1 MNIKD
6 KIVDYMESEDY
17 IPMKREEISKRLG
30 IGKEGKDELYR
41 ILSEMEDEGRIYR
54 NRKDKYGLPENMNLA
69 VGRLIVNQRGYGFL
83 VPDNKTEEITDVFIS
98 PRDLNGAMNGDRV
111 IAKIL
116 LSSGD
121 GKKREGEIRKILK
134 RANEKIVGVYE
145 KSKNFGFVVPSDNR
159 ITEDIFIP
167 KDESMGAKNKQIVE
181 VEITRWGDGRR
192 SPEGKVVD
200 ILGNKGDA
208 GIDIVTI
215 VKKYGLPEHFPDEV
229 ENEAESITEE
239 IPDSEISR
247 RTDFRDQMIFTIDG
261 ADAMDF
267 DDGVSIERT
276 ANGNYKLGVHIADVT
291 YYVKENKPLDK
302 EAIERGTSVYL
313 VDRVIPMLPKK
324 LSNGV
329 CSLNPKVDR
338 LALSVIMEIDKNG
351 KVRNHEI
358 VESVI
363 NSKERLVYEDVS
375 DILENDDAELKAKYA
390 HILDEFKTMEELCK
404 ILMKKRRQRGSID
417 FDFPETKVV
426 LDEKGKPIDISEYER
441 RIANRIIEEFML
453 VTNETVA
460 EYMHWSQVPFLYRIH
475 EDPDLDKM
483 QEFAK
488 FIYNFGYKFRGSQ
501 EVHPRELQELLKK
514 VEGTKEEHL
523 INTIM
528 LRSLKKARYSAEID
542 SHFGLAAEYYTHFT
556 SPIRRYPDLQ
566 IHRIIKWFINGQ
578 LDDKKISKLKGKLP
592 EIAEL
597 SSDAE
602 KRADEAERE
611 TDDLKKAE
619 FMLDKIGE
627 EFDGVISGV
636 ISSGLFIELPNTVEG
651 FVHVNSLKDDY
662 YKYDERSYALM
673 GERTKRMYRIGD
685 GHRVRVT
692 NVNIDSRQVDFIIVE
707 PSELEEEQ
715 LT

>member
-6 KIVDYMESEDY
+6 KIIEYMESGEY

-30 IGKEGKDELYR
+30 IGREGKDELYR

-83 VPDNKTEEITDVFIS
+83 VPDNKTEEVTDVFIS

-111 IAKIL
+111 IAKVV

-121 GKKREGEIRKILK
+121 GKKREGEIRKILT

-167 KDESMGAKNKQIVE
+167 KEGSMGAKNKQIVE

-215 VKKYGLPEHFPDEV
+215 VKKYGLPEHFPDAV
-229 ENEAESITEE
+229 ESEAENITEE
-239 IPDSEISR
+239 IPASEISR
-247 RTDFRDQMIFTIDG
+247 RADFRDKTIFTIDG

-267 DDGVSIERT
+267 DDGVSIEKLS
-276 ANGNYKLGVHIADVT
+276 NGNYKLGVHIADVT
-291 YYVKENKPLDK
+291 YYVKENKPLDR

-351 KVRNHEI
+351 KVKNHEI

-363 NSKERLVYEDVS
+363 NSKERLIYEDVS
-375 DILENDDAELKAKYA
+375 DILENDDAELKSKYA
-390 HILDEFKTMEELCK
+390 HILDEFNTMEELCK
-404 ILMKKRRQRGSID
+404 ILIEKRRRRGSLD
-417 FDFPETKVV
+417 FDFPETKVI
-426 LDEKGKPIDISEYER
+426 LDEKGKPIEISEYER

-460 EYMHWSQVPFLYRIH
+460 EYMHWSQMPFLYRIH
-475 EDPDLDKM
+475 EDPDIDKIK
-483 QEFAK
+483 EFGK
-488 FIYNFGYKFRGSQ
+488 FIYNFGYTFKGSQ

-514 VEGTKEEHL
+514 VKGTKEDHL

-578 LDDKKISKLKGKLP
+578 LDEKKISRLKGKLP

-662 YKYDERSYALM
+662 YSYDERSYALM

-685 GHRVRVT
+685 EQRIRVVD
-692 NVNIDSRQVDFIIVE
+692 VNIDSRRVEFIIVE
-707 PSELEEEQ
+707 PSEPEEEQ

>member
-6 KIVDYMESEDY
+6 KIIEYMESEEY
-17 IPMKREEISKRLG
+17 IPMKREEIAKRLQ
-30 IGKEGKDELYR
+30 IGKEGKDELYK
-41 ILSEMEDEGRIYR
+41 ILSEMEAEGRIYR
-54 NRKDKYGLPENMNLA
+54 NRKDKYGIPHNMNLA
-69 VGRLIVNQRGYGFL
+69 VGKLIVNQRGYGFL
-83 VPDNKTEEITDVFIS
+83 VPDNKSEGVTDVFIS

-111 IAKIL
+111 IAKIT

-145 KSKNFGFVVPSDNR
+145 KSKSFGFVVPSDNR

-167 KDESMGAKNKQIVE
+167 KNDSMGAQDKQIVE
-181 VEITRWGDGRR
+181 VEITSWGDSRR
-192 SPEGKVVD
+192 SPEGRVID

-208 GIDIVTI
+208 GIDIITI
-215 VKKYGLPEHFPDEV
+215 VKKYGLPEHFPEAV
-229 ENEAESITEE
+229 EHEAESITEE
-239 IPDSEISR
+239 IPASEIKR
-247 RTDFRDQMIFTIDG
+247 RADFRDKMIFTIDG

-267 DDGVSIERT
+267 DDGVSIEKLS
-276 ANGNYKLGVHIADVT
+276 NGNYKLGVHIADVT

-338 LALSVIMEIDKNG
+338 LALSVIMEIDKQG
-351 KVRNHEI
+351 RVKSHEI

-363 NSKERLVYEDVS
+363 NSKERLIYEDVS
-375 DILENDDAELKAKYA
+375 DILEKDDSELKEKYS
-390 HILDEFKTMEELCK
+390 HILDDFYTMEELCK
-404 ILMKKRRQRGSID
+404 ILMEKRRRRGSID
-417 FDFPETKVV
+417 FDFPETKVI
-426 LDEKGKPIDISEYER
+426 LDEKGKPIEISEYER

-460 EYMHWSQVPFLYRIH
+460 EYMHWSQAPFLYRIH

-483 QEFAK
+483 QEFSK
-488 FIYNFGYKFRGSQ
+488 FIYNFGYKFKGSQ
-501 EVHPRELQELLKK
+501 EVHPRELQELLGKI
-514 VEGTKEEHL
+514 EGKKEEHL

-566 IHRIIKWFINGQ
+566 IHRIIKWFINGE
-578 LDDKKISKLKGKLP
+578 LDEKKASKLKAKLP

-651 FVHVNSLKDDY
+651 FVHVNTLKDDY

-685 GHRVRVT
+685 EQRVRVT

-707 PSELEEEQ
+707 SSELEEE
-715 LT
+715 